1 MVDSFVFLCV
11 VAVCSHCSVMF
22 YCAFTTVYPFQCDGH
37 LGCFR
42 VWVSINSEYF
52 MVQEV
57 DILRPKLE
65 DLALLQKIVFW
76 SVSLWMEGASHFE
89 VPGRRKG
96 RGGRERVEV
105 LWS

>member
-1 MVDSFVFLCV
+1 MSVKSTTGTLLGFTSLMVDSFVFLCV

-22 YCAFTTVYPFQCDGH
+22 YCVH
-37 LGCFR
+37 LLQSIHSS
-42 VWVSINSEYF
+42 VMDTWDVSGSGLVLIVNIF

-76 SVSLWMEGASHFE
+76 SISLWMEGSKPF
-89 VPGRRKG
+89 
-96 RGGRERVEV
+96 
-105 LWS
+105 